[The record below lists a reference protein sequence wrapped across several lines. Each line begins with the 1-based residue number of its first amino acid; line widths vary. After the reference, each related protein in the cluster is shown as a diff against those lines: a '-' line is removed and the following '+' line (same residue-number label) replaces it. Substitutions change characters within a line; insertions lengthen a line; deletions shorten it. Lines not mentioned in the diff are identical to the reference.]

1 MVVAQWSHPIT
12 GYRGSRP
19 SIDNFS
25 TTLISCKLLKDKN
38 KEKEVGN
45 GPLKNTKKQVQED
58 YLHEGLLE
66 GKELAELYRG
76 GEDSDGQ
83 NVVVVRVDRKRRVH
97 RDVLVTPVVN

>member
-1 MVVAQWSHPIT
+1 M
-12 GYRGSRP
+12 
-19 SIDNFS
+19 
-25 TTLISCKLLKDKN
+25 
-38 KEKEVGN
+38 
-45 GPLKNTKKQVQED
+45 QED

>member
-45 GPLKNTKKQVQED
+45 GPLKNTKNRCKKITCMKAFWKERN
-58 YLHEGLLE
+58 LLSFIVE
-66 GKELAELYRG
+66 VKT
-76 GEDSDGQ
+76 
-83 NVVVVRVDRKRRVH
+83 VMDR
-97 RDVLVTPVVN
+97 T